1 MSIRKRRVYDK
12 EFKIDAVRLVMEEGQ
27 KASEVERNLGIGT
40 GVIYRW
46 IRELRDD
53 PDNAFPGKGHLKPD
67 DEEFR
72 KLKRENERLRRERDI
87 LKKAITIFSEEPD
100 RYSRS

>member
-53 PDNAFPGKGHLKPD
+53 PDNAFPGKGRLKPD
-67 DEEFR
+67 YEEFR